1 MKTTVVPAQVTTV
14 EDKIAGNLGVAQMM
28 LLAAPVFGGSLLF
41 VVLPPFF
48 SYAVYKVVLL
58 VCLAVLCGVLAIRIK
73 GQILLLWAVI
83 FLKYNLRPR
92 YYVYNKNDAYLRS
105 VDDTAITDEESEQTI
120 EDKAERYVPAPLS
133 LQQIIAAETV
143 LASPNANMHLD
154 ITSKG
159 ELRVR
164 ITEIR

>member
-41 VVLPPFF
+41 VILPPFF

-92 YYVYNKNDAYLRS
+92 YFVYDKNDVYLRS
-105 VDDTAITDEESEQTI
+105 VDATAITDEESEQAVEEI
-120 EDKAERYVPAPLS
+120 SERYVPAPLS

-143 LASPNANMHLD
+143 LASPNASLRLD
-154 ITSKG
+154 VTSKG
-159 ELRVR
+159 ELRVH
-164 ITEIR
+164 ITENR